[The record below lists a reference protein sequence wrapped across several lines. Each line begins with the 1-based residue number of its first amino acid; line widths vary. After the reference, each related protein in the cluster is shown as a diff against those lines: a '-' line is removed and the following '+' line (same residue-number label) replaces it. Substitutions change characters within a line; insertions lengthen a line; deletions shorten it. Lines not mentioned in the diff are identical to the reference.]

1 MLPPSTLNREFCGQH
16 LMTVAKKSQSFV
28 EGGKW
33 GSLESSISTPATLIG
48 LLHLQILPSF
58 TNGTIVKTIQE
69 ILFLPLL
76 LLGIFDDIL
85 DLLGVVVQLHLTFHV
100 KILKLDKFS
109 SMEIINEII
118 SHTFMINEFWL
129 NTFGLEIV
137 NRHHL
142 LVATITTKFS
152 IKQYS
157 ITVHFLYPPSCKTTD
172 ADTL

>member
-1 MLPPSTLNREFCGQH
+1 MGVIGVIDIHASYYTNRATSTSLDPSFFYKWNNCQNNTRNPLPPS
-16 LMTVAKKSQSFV
+16 
-28 EGGKW
+28 
-33 GSLESSISTPATLIG
+33 PY
-48 LLHLQILPSF
+48 
-58 TNGTIVKTIQE
+58 
-69 ILFLPLL
+69 LL

-118 SHTFMINEFWL
+118 SHIFMINEFWL

-142 LVATITTKFS
+142 LVATITTQFS
-152 IKQYS
+152 ITKYS

>member
-1 MLPPSTLNREFCGQH
+1 MGVIGVIDIHASYTNRATTSLDPSFFHKWNNCQNNTRNPLPPF
-16 LMTVAKKSQSFV
+16 
-28 EGGKW
+28 
-33 GSLESSISTPATLIG
+33 
-48 LLHLQILPSF
+48 
-58 TNGTIVKTIQE
+58 
-69 ILFLPLL
+69 PLL
-76 LLGIFDDIL
+76 LLGIFDDIF

-157 ITVHFLYPPSCKTTD
+157 ITVHFLYPPSCKTAD